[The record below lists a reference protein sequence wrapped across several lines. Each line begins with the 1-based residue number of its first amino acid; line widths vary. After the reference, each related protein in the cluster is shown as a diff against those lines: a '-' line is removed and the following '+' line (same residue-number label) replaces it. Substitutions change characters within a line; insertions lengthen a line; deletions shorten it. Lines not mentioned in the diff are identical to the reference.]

1 MQFKV
6 TGNST
11 DVNLDRYQLL
21 DILIAEVLESNKEDH
36 AALATSLTSYLQSK
50 NTLSQ
55 FNLDQ
60 LVVTA
65 FTLVALALVALVLV
79 ALVSETF
86 LSNFL
91 VTAFTLVAEDFL
103 FLELTL
109 SFPLIAFFSTNFLFG
124 LLSFVLDLVS
134 LVVCF
139 LFAII

>member
-6 TGNST
+6 TGNNT

-21 DILIAEVLESNKEDH
+21 DILIAEVLESNKDDH

-65 FTLVALALVALVLV
+65 FTLGFYYK
-79 ALVSETF
+79 TF
-86 LSNFL
+86 LDQNQ
-91 VTAFTLVAEDFL
+91 VEINTN
-103 FLELTL
+103 
-109 SFPLIAFFSTNFLFG
+109 STGGSDEQLA
-124 LLSFVLDLVS
+124 SSDDDES
-134 LVVCF
+134 TS
-139 LFAII
+139 